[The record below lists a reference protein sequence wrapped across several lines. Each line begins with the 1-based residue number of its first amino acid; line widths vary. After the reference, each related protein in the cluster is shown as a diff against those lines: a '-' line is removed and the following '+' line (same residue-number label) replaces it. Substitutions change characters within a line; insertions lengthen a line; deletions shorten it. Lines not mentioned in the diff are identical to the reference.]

1 MKNEIWNQASWLHK
15 STRLDTPYSKSRIFK
30 GIKIENTDGYIKI
43 LNTKLNGD
51 FYQEIS
57 DEEYE
62 MFYELGFER
71 GCYEMCLNNY
81 KESLNVII
89 RSIRDE
95 IGNRNN
101 QKHYQYLKTMRV
113 NLMDKYTNILKT
125 KYGTNF

>member
-1 MKNEIWNQASWLHK
+1 MKNEIWNQALWLHK

-30 GIKIENTDGYIKI
+30 GIKIENTDGNIVIY
-43 LNTKLNGD
+43 NTKLNGD

-71 GCYEMCLNNY
+71 ACYEMCLKNY
-81 KESLNVII
+81 KTSLNVII

-95 IGNRNN
+95 IGSRNN
-101 QKHYQYLKTMRV
+101 QKHYQYLKSMRV
-113 NLMDKYTNILKT
+113 NLMEKYTNILKT